1 MKTEYIS
8 QENADRLYRILNRAS
23 ACYFKVY
30 DTESHIITTRFPEKL
45 IMAIDGGD
53 EYICIEIY
61 EQSERVY
68 RGSLYLM
75 PYDDEDSIPYDW
87 SDNAFM
93 DKLLDF

>member
-23 ACYFKVY
+23 GCYFKVY

-53 EYICIEIY
+53 EEVRIEIY
-61 EQSERVY
+61 DHAERVY
-68 RGSLYLM
+68 RGTLYLL
-75 PYDDEDSIPYDW
+75 PYEEDSMPYDW